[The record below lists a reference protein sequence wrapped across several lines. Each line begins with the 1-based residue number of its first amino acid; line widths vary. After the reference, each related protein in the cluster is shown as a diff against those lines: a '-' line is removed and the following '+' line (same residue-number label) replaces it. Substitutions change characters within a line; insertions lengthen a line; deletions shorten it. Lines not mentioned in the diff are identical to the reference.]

1 MFIQILVAYDIS
13 SCLKVLITLTLDLQL
28 LIIDVCISV
37 VSVVKNRNIKLN
49 FLYTEIN

>member
-1 MFIQILVAYDIS
+1 
-13 SCLKVLITLTLDLQL
+13 LKVLITLTLDLQL

-37 VSVVKNRNIKLN
+37 VSVAKNRNIKLN